1 MSSSGGVLLV
11 EGESPFRMLTLQAIQ
26 AAGRECFAVGDLAT
40 ALEEAKRVRPHL
52 IVLDCASIMPGDEQ
66 LLARVE
72 ELRRLTGA
80 PLIILAGLDT
90 PTEFIESLSR
100 VGGEDCLFK
109 PLQTRQLQL
118 RLEAASSPRP
128 PSAHPLARWGAK
140 TVSLVHGRGT
150 FAQRTGELLEQSG
163 YHVRYESLEDERAA
177 REESGVDLHILC
189 TDSREELAHA
199 LQLRQPAGL
208 PPGSRW
214 FLICTEGPGHL
225 ATHTGGTLIAGFD
238 MARVLPEQ
246 IIQKANAWF
255 SRAIDALQ
263 PEARVPFFCPV
274 EYREA
279 GNIFG
284 SWSSCFS
291 YDLSPG
297 GIFLRTLVPARPGAA
312 VELKIHLTTLRM
324 ELLGSGVV
332 AWSNAYAPRKTASY
346 PTGMGVHFLGMSPRG
361 LAQLR
366 ELCGVDPTARKPV

>member
-1 MSSSGGVLLV
+1 MSRSGGVLLV
-11 EGESPFRMLTLQAIQ
+11 EGESPFRMLTHQAIQ
-26 AAGRECFAVGDLAT
+26 AAHCECFAVGSLPA
-40 ALEEAKRVRPHL
+40 ALEEARRVRPLL
-52 IVLDCASIMPGDEQ
+52 IVLDCASLMPGDER
-66 LLARVE
+66 LLAQIE
-72 ELRRLTGA
+72 ELRRLAGA
-80 PLIILAGLDT
+80 PLVFLAGLET

-100 VGGEDCLFK
+100 VGGDDCLLK
-109 PLQTRQLQL
+109 PLQTRQFQL
-118 RLEAASSPRP
+118 RLEAASASRPTSP
-128 PSAHPLARWGAK
+128 HPLSRWVAK
-140 TVSLVHGRGT
+140 TVSLVHGKRT
-150 FAQRTGELLEQSG
+150 FAQRAGELLEQSG
-163 YHVRYESLEDERAA
+163 YHVRYEPLEDERPA
-177 REESGVDLHILC
+177 REESGIDLHILC

-199 LQLRQPAGL
+199 LRVRQPAGL

-225 ATHTGGTLIAGFD
+225 VTHAGGALIAGFD
-238 MARVLPEQ
+238 MARDLPEQ
-246 IIQKANAWF
+246 LIHKANAWF

-284 SWSSCFS
+284 SWSSCYS

-297 GIFLRTLVPARPGAA
+297 GIFLRTLVPPRPGAA

-332 AWSNAYAPRKTASY
+332 AWSNAYTPQKTASY

-366 ELCGVDPTARKPV
+366 ELCGVDPTPRKPA